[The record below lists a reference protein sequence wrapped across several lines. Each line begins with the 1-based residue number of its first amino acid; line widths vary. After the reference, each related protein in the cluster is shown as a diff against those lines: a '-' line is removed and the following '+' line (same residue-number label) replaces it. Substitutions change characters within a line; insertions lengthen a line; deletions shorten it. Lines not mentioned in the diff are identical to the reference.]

1 MKPDSVARLTLLS
14 AFLLLM
20 AWAAPARAQE
30 SIAADDAA
38 FAVLQQSLQPGDAVT
53 ITHLDGRRTKGKL
66 IEVGSGLIRL
76 RQNNEPRQVAAADI
90 RKVQRTRM
98 SLLLG
103 IVIGA
108 GAGAALGGTA
118 YAQCDDCDSATSMVL
133 LTAAVGAGVG
143 CGIDALVNVPRT
155 VYERK
160 ESRVSLG
167 PTVTRG
173 GGGVAVALRF

>member
-1 MKPDSVARLTLLS
+1 
-14 AFLLLM
+14 M
-20 AWAAPARAQE
+20 AWAAPASAQE

-38 FAVLQQSLQPGDAVT
+38 FAVLQQSLQPGDTVT
-53 ITHLDGRRTKGKL
+53 ITHLDGRSTKGKL
-66 IEVGSGLIRL
+66 IEVGSSIIRL
-76 RQNNEPRQVAAADI
+76 RQNNEPRQVATADI
-90 RKVQRTRM
+90 QKVQRTRM

-108 GAGAALGGTA
+108 GAGAALGGAA
-118 YAQCDDCDSATSMVL
+118 YARCDDCDSGTSMVL

-143 CGIDALVNVPRT
+143 CGIDALVNFPHT